1 MSPGAADAAAGST
14 GSPEAASSSIR
25 SLLLDTWNVALA
37 EKRDH
42 HAARH
47 EHHTALAA
55 KAQWKP
61 ITSGFEPRAA
71 GHDSG
76 ALLRDLGAFLLAAMR
91 RLEIPATLDG
101 WPSAV

>member
-1 MSPGAADAAAGST
+1 
-14 GSPEAASSSIR
+14 
-25 SLLLDTWNVALA
+25 VALA

-61 ITSGFEPRAA
+61 ITSGFEPRVA